1 MDSLGTALYTR
12 LARYTPQRCW
22 SFTTYLSISI
32 DLLSID
38 LSSSNI
44 GPYLYRFLPPLL
56 LIATALVNGT
66 HGLGYAHKFALMG
79 IVLLDACLL
88 LIVICSNSSA
98 TVIARADTYGLEP
111 PPPTVY
117 VPEARGS
124 LLPAGSSSTV
134 RTRTSP
140 GRTASVLRAY
150 VVPWY
155 HTGHCS
161 LSSGSGRRRRR
172 GCAPITQT
180 LTLTQ
185 YITRTR
191 EPQPEP

>member
-134 RTRTSP
+134 RIYAYQPRTYRV
-140 GRTASVLRAY
+140 RTACVRRT
-150 VVPWY
+150 VVP
-155 HTGHCS
+155 HRS
-161 LSSGSGRRRRR
+161 LLSVKRERSSQ
-172 GCAPITQT
+172 APR
-180 LTLTQ
+180 L
-185 YITRTR
+185 RTYN
-191 EPQPEP
+191 PNPNPNPIHNP